1 MWCLAAPARQ
11 QGFEYAMTRQ
21 KKATKHP
28 TVRVTAR
35 RLAVA
40 LLAGLA
46 TAQTQAQAASPWS
59 LDLNATSYH
68 TRAWARRQLNQNNPG
83 LGFEYQISPDW
94 AAMVGLYRNS
104 YRRETGYAL
113 GVWTP
118 LRMGLPWGMTA
129 SAGLAAGLV
138 SGYRRAEV
146 ATEPLAAGAVLRLR
160 MAQGFGLNFLAVPNT
175 QSGSGFIGVQ
185 LVVPL

>member
-1 MWCLAAPARQ
+1 MSRRESPNRLPRCLCRGWIAAQ
-11 QGFEYAMTRQ
+11 
-21 KKATKHP
+21 
-28 TVRVTAR
+28 VI
-35 RLAVA
+35 A

-46 TAQTQAQAASPWS
+46 TAQAQAAAPWS

-83 LGFEYQISPDW
+83 LGLEYQFNPDW
-94 AAMVGLYRNS
+94 AVMGGLYRNS

-118 LRMGLPWGMTA
+118 VRMGLPWGATA

-146 ATEPLAAGAVLRLR
+146 ATEPFAAGAVLRLR
-160 MAQGFGLNFLAVPNT
+160 TAQGVGLNFLAVPNT
-175 QSGSGFIGVQ
+175 QSGSGFVGVQ
-185 LVVPL
+185 LVATF